1 MNKNLNKVRDM
12 KHAKYARRI
21 RASKD
26 VLERISLLYEDL
38 NPVLKEDVSYMEYEG
53 WVPNG
58 EWMLTFVVE
67 MSMWNEIVKN
77 LGLIV
82 NKEVRGKREW
92 RIA

>member
-12 KHAKYARRI
+12 KHAKYYRFI

-38 NPVLKEDVSYMEYEG
+38 NPVLKEEVSYVEYEG

-58 EWMLTFVVE
+58 EWILIFVVE
-67 MSMWNEIVKN
+67 MSVWNEMVKN

-82 NKEVRGKREW
+82 NKEVRQKREW